1 MAHPHLTLRPG
12 HPDPSTATHAE
23 AVRPAAAPALV
34 EAFEAIRA
42 EHEIPAE
49 FPPEVLAEAAE
60 VAGTDVLPERDER
73 AVEFITIDPEGS
85 MDLDQAM
92 HIEREGDGFLVRYAI
107 ADVPALSLIHISEPT
122 RRS

>member
-12 HPDPSTATHAE
+12 HPDPSTATDAE

-49 FPPEVLAEAAE
+49 FPPEVLAEAEE
-60 VAGTDVLPERDER
+60 VAGTDVLP
-73 AVEFITIDPEGS
+73 VWCQPEHASIGPVLTRGV
-85 MDLDQAM
+85 DTGP
-92 HIEREGDGFLVRYAI
+92 RR
-107 ADVPALSLIHISEPT
+107 LS
-122 RRS
+122 